1 MRTQLQNSMRV
12 KLDRFG
18 TFKLGIS
25 TTSAEKAKD
34 FTPGA
39 NIKGIHVL
47 FQPEL
52 KIDAKGNRIQ
62 SFIYGAKVQEALP
75 YDIEKE
81 PETEEN
87 V

>member
-1 MRTQLQNSMRV
+1 M
-12 KLDRFG
+12 
-18 TFKLGIS
+18 
-25 TTSAEKAKD
+25 
-34 FTPGA
+34 
-39 NIKGIHVL
+39 L